1 MALLLNLESCKNLEF
16 ERKSLEKLE
25 KPRIL
30 QFLHIKPIKFHL
42 TLKTYHTIFSYH
54 QNFFIEEHI

>member
-16 ERKSLEKLE
+16 KQKPLEELE

-30 QFLHIKPIKFHL
+30 QYLHIKPIKFNL
-42 TLKTYHTIFSYH
+42 TLKTYHTIFCYH